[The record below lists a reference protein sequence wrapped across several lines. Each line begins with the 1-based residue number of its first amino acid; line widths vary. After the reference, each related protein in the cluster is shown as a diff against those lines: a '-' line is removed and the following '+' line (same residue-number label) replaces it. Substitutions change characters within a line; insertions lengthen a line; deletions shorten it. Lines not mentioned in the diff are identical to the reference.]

1 MNSPQAPW
9 TKWFQGAC
17 LLFLL
22 SCAACSSQK
31 PADLVIING
40 KEPESLD
47 PAIFTAQA
55 DGRIVGTIF
64 EGLTRYNEKDA
75 SGEPGLAERWDISE
89 DGRIYTF
96 HMRANAKWSTGERIT
111 ARDVEESWFRIL
123 EPETGSDYSGILFFI
138 KGAEKFATAT
148 NATDRVR
155 ANVGMRALDDATFRV
170 ELINPTP
177 FFLELCAY
185 STLAV
190 TPGPMIKKYGDRWL
204 NVFGVP
210 CSGPYQFVSWRLND
224 RIRVR
229 KNPHYWD
236 AANTQ
241 LEVVDFLPV
250 TLPSTALNLY
260 DTREADI
267 VWDKDLVPTE
277 ILADLRKRDDF
288 HTFANF
294 ATYFLRFN
302 TTRKPFS
309 DPRVRKAFG
318 MALDRKRIVERIT
331 KGGEYPASFIVPPGL
346 PGYQSP
352 EGLTHN
358 PEEARRLLAE
368 AGYPGGKGFPNIDYI
383 FNTQRDHE
391 KIAVEMKEMWFRE
404 LGIDVGL
411 RAVEFKVWI
420 RTQSDLDYDVIRSS
434 WVGDYSDPNTFLDL
448 FMSNNPNNR
457 TGWKNPAYDEMLR
470 HANSLS
476 DTNARARFLHDAE
489 KLLVR
494 DEAPILPLYIYNG
507 YNIWDPQKIAGIH
520 NNLRDEHP
528 VRAIRRL
535 APRK

>member
-1 MNSPQAPW
+1 MHLPQAPW
-9 TKWFQGAC
+9 TKLLRGAC
-17 LLFLL
+17 LLLL
-22 SCAACSSQK
+22 LCCGACSRQK

-55 DGRIVGTIF
+55 DGRIVQTIF

-75 SGEPGLAERWDISE
+75 SGEPGLAERWDISD
-89 DGRIYTF
+89 DGRVYTF
-96 HMRANAKWSTGERIT
+96 HMRPNAKWSTGERIT
-111 ARDVEESWFRIL
+111 ARDVEYSWFRLL
-123 EPETGSDYSGILFFI
+123 EPETASSYSGSLFVV
-138 KGAEKFATAT
+138 KGAEAYATST
-148 NATDRVR
+148 NKAERIR

-190 TPGPMIKKYGDRWL
+190 VPGPMIQKHGDRWL

-210 CSGPYQFVSWRLND
+210 CSGAYEFVSWRLND

-236 AANTQ
+236 AAKTQ

-260 DTREADI
+260 DTGEADVI
-267 VWDKDLVPTE
+267 WDKDLVPTE
-277 ILADLRKRDDF
+277 ILPDLRKREDF
-288 HTFANF
+288 HSFANF

-331 KGGEYPASFIVPPGL
+331 KGGEMPASFLVPPGL
-346 PGYQSP
+346 EGYKSP
-352 EGLTHN
+352 EGLQHDAD
-358 PEEARRLLAE
+358 EARRLLAE
-368 AGYPGGKGFPNIDYI
+368 AGYPNGAGFPQIDYI

-391 KIAVEMKEMWFRE
+391 KIGVEMKEMWERT
-404 LGIDVGL
+404 LNVKVGL
-411 RAVEFKVWI
+411 RAVEFKVWL
-420 RTQSDLDYDVIRSS
+420 RLQDALDYDVIRSS
-434 WVGDYSDPNTFLDL
+434 WVGDYSDPMTFLDL
-448 FMSNNPNNR
+448 FMSNNANNR
-457 TGWKNPAYDEMLR
+457 TGWKNAEYDEMLR
-470 HANSLS
+470 RAGTLS
-476 DTNARARFLHDAE
+476 DTNSRAKVLQDAE
-489 KLLVR
+489 RLLVR
-494 DEAPILPLYIYNG
+494 DQAPIYPLFIYNG
-507 YNIWDPQKIAGIH
+507 YNFWDPKKIAGIH

-528 VRAIRRL
+528 VRAIHRL
-535 APRK
+535 APSH